1 MTKAVI
7 CSSIPNIKNIIW
19 IDENINSE
27 ENKKYVSEL
36 KKNCCFF
43 SGYINIEEGLNKLYS
58 NEFILIV
65 TIVSGKLWGKYLRL
79 FKKNINKIINIPYTF
94 IFTSNNYKDIL
105 LQKKPDENK
114 CLSYDTLI
122 EVNDPFYN
130 PGGVTDS
137 FDVII
142 SKIQDLEFKTK
153 YKIKKRKEE
162 KYKYEGALTFEYIK
176 KEEDLLA
183 PALYKEIITFEP
195 IKKEEVKKL
204 IKYFLSFCNEDLRNL
219 IFHLNYFE
227 NIPIEILSKYFIRCY
242 TIESDFYKILNNNL
256 MNSKM
261 FNVYHIFI
269 KFLYMGIEKEAFL
282 SYGGKYLYRGT
293 KINKVEKEK
302 IMDYKKNG
310 KIHDIIVFS
319 KAFLSF
325 SKDENEA
332 MNFIGIPNK
341 ETYGV
346 LYILENYNRNTSA
359 SNAYIEELSAFPE
372 EKEIL
377 FFPGSSFIIKD
388 INDLNNGIMKITLNY
403 HGKFQEYYDIFSKS
417 KNSDK
422 EIILSNTTS
431 LNEILDSKK
440 YNSLLDESDNDSSY
454 LNSLS
459 SIHQLYEIKTE
470 INNTKKKTKQI
481 VSKNK
486 SDNLKLHSRHNKRL
500 LLSQRKEKEE
510 KNEISSKELKENSK
524 ELKDSNPASDSN
536 SIITLSIEKAS
547 CDIGDIY
554 DRIVEP
560 KIIEG
565 KKLEFFKNGEY
576 LIINNNIKI
585 HDYSQLIQ
593 RVMKARNLK
602 NNEIVLIKEF
612 DGTQDK
618 EYFKEL
624 IKLIKKIRDISQH
637 FSGLKNIFQ
646 ISSKYFMVV
655 DIYEGNLYDYLKR
668 IYPKGVPPNL
678 IKKIIFQLGSTL
690 IGLKDGEGQR
700 AINPK
705 NILIKYTNE
714 NKNNFDVFLSENGI
728 YEFENDI
735 FSFYFYHSKV
745 MNYRIIYKNP
755 FCQYGNLNDN
765 N

>member
-1 MTKAVI
+1 
-7 CSSIPNIKNIIW
+7 
-19 IDENINSE
+19 
-27 ENKKYVSEL
+27 
-36 KKNCCFF
+36 
-43 SGYINIEEGLNKLYS
+43 
-58 NEFILIV
+58 
-65 TIVSGKLWGKYLRL
+65 
-79 FKKNINKIINIPYTF
+79 
-94 IFTSNNYKDIL
+94 
-105 LQKKPDENK
+105 
-114 CLSYDTLI
+114 
-122 EVNDPFYN
+122 
-130 PGGVTDS
+130 
-137 FDVII
+137 
-142 SKIQDLEFKTK
+142 
-153 YKIKKRKEE
+153 
-162 KYKYEGALTFEYIK
+162 
-176 KEEDLLA
+176 
-183 PALYKEIITFEP
+183 
-195 IKKEEVKKL
+195 
-204 IKYFLSFCNEDLRNL
+204 
-219 IFHLNYFE
+219 
-227 NIPIEILSKYFIRCY
+227 
-242 TIESDFYKILNNNL
+242 
-256 MNSKM
+256 
-261 FNVYHIFI
+261 
-269 KFLYMGIEKEAFL
+269 
-282 SYGGKYLYRGT
+282 
-293 KINKVEKEK
+293 
-302 IMDYKKNG
+302 MDYKKNG

-417 KNSDK
+417 KNTDK

-612 DGTQDK
+612 DGIQDK

-655 DIYEGNLYDYLKR
+655 DIYEGNIYDYLKR

-765 N
+765 NLKIKNELFSIGMTLYVLFKNINFHDIEEENDLFECIFKKNINLKDLKYDLMKYKFIQKINSKYAPGEQYDIYNADNIDKEKELKSGLINIIIEKRNNWLKELKNKCSDNEDKLLIDLIYNLTCEKSSIDNYYKLFNHPFFNQYNY